1 VSAVISRDG
10 TSIAY
15 TRVGQGPAVVLV
27 DGAMCSRNFGPMG
40 ELSALLASQFTVYTY
55 DRRGRGESSDTAPYA
70 VEREIEDIAALI
82 AEAGGS
88 ACVYG
93 TSSGGALALQAAC
106 KLPSIAKVAAFE
118 SPYTTDGTRPPT
130 IDNYQPQLEAL
141 LKENRRGDAAILFM
155 QYVGMPDDQ
164 VEPTRQSPVFPAFE
178 AIAPTLRYD
187 ALCVE
192 NPMDGKSLPPA
203 SPPYPPAPGAHKP
216 PVTVI
221 QSAISSQIRGTS
233 PSLASI
239 SRDGS
244 VDAATS
250 CRRTSCSSRNTA
262 RSLYWSGFSE
272 IVSRSARAA
281 SNVSSR
287 RVSNT
292 TWKPSGA
299 IRRSSQSNSISRPRW
314 IRCQAIVERWNRST
328 IQE

>member
-1 VSAVISRDG
+1 MSAVVSRDG

-15 TRVGQGPAVVLV
+15 TKTGQGPAVVLV

-40 ELSALLASQFTVYTY
+40 ELSALLAPQFTVYMY
-55 DRRGRGESSDTAPYA
+55 DRRGRGESGDTAPYA

-118 SPYTTDGTRPPT
+118 SPYTTDDTRPPT
-130 IDNYQPQLEAL
+130 VDNYLPQLEAL

-178 AIAPTLRYD
+178 AIAPTLLYD

-203 SPPYPPAPGAHKP
+203 LIEQLGALKTPALILGGGDSPEWMLNTQRAIAAAIPGA
-216 PVTVI
+216 
-221 QSAISSQIRGTS
+221 QSRT
-233 PSLASI
+233 LAGQTHQVA
-239 SRDGS
+239 GS
-244 VDAATS
+244 VVAPVIAEFF
-250 CRRTSCSSRNTA
+250 A
-262 RSLYWSGFSE
+262 G
-272 IVSRSARAA
+272 
-281 SNVSSR
+281 
-287 RVSNT
+287 
-292 TWKPSGA
+292 
-299 IRRSSQSNSISRPRW
+299 
-314 IRCQAIVERWNRST
+314 
-328 IQE
+328 

>member
-1 VSAVISRDG
+1 MSAVISRDG

-141 LKENRRGDAAILFM
+141 LKENRRGDAVILFM

-203 SPPYPPAPGAHKP
+203 LIEQLGALKTPALILGGGDSPEWMLNTQRAIAAAIPGAQSRTLAGQTHQVAGTAVA
-216 PVTVI
+216 PVI
-221 QSAISSQIRGTS
+221 AEFFAG
-233 PSLASI
+233 
-239 SRDGS
+239 
-244 VDAATS
+244 
-250 CRRTSCSSRNTA
+250 
-262 RSLYWSGFSE
+262 
-272 IVSRSARAA
+272 
-281 SNVSSR
+281 
-287 RVSNT
+287 
-292 TWKPSGA
+292 
-299 IRRSSQSNSISRPRW
+299 
-314 IRCQAIVERWNRST
+314 
-328 IQE
+328 